1 MSVVGSGIC
10 DDAETMG
17 AVLRALGHRRVHM
30 LSLSASAIN
39 LTILLDD
46 ADVPDAMRAL
56 HAALFEGQA

>member
-1 MSVVGSGIC
+1 
-10 DDAETMG
+10 
-17 AVLRALGHRRVHM
+17 M

-56 HAALFEGQA
+56 HAALFEDVTP